1 MDQDPTDVLG
11 RRIGAAL
18 LDVVVLA
25 VLFVILGLLIGDT
38 DSGGGNVSVNLS
50 GGPFLLWVALS
61 LAYYGVLEA
70 ISGQTLGKRALGIRV
85 VGEDRSSQAGAGKIA
100 FRTLLRLIDGLAFY
114 LVGLVV
120 VLVTGE
126 RRQRLGDL
134 AAGTFVVRA

>member
-1 MDQDPTDVLG
+1 MNQDPTDVLG

-18 LDVVVLA
+18 LDFVVLA

-38 DSGGGNVSVNLS
+38 DSDDGNVSVNLS
-50 GGPFLLWVALS
+50 GGPFLIWLALT
-61 LAYYGVLEA
+61 LGYYGVLEA
-70 ISGQTLGKRALGIRV
+70 ISGQTLGKRALGVRV
-85 VGEDRSSQAGAGKIA
+85 VGEDRSSTPAAGKIA
-100 FRTLLRLIDGLAFY
+100 IRTLLRLIDGILFY
-114 LVGLVV
+114 LVGLIV